1 MLSGDASSSR
11 RACRRGCAAA
21 LQARSRGLACSS
33 RSASAERAGRA
44 DRLGGWRRSRRRL
57 PGSPRK
63 RYCASLGFAPGAS
76 IAAAPGEQVVQNPV
90 KAVIALLLCTWLGVA
105 SAADVVVGSIV
116 AVRGDVF
123 ADTGS
128 GAPQPLMVNAPVRL
142 GDTIVTG
149 RGKAKVALSDGS
161 IVSIG
166 ENTRVQVSHFT
177 SPDTNP
183 VIRLNLF
190 TGVLRPLVSRTTTG
204 SFEVETQTAIAAVRG
219 TEWLMEAT
227 AENTAVALLRGRVA
241 VSKRDD

>member
-1 MLSGDASSSR
+1 M
-11 RACRRGCAAA
+11 
-21 LQARSRGLACSS
+21 
-33 RSASAERAGRA
+33 
-44 DRLGGWRRSRRRL
+44 
-57 PGSPRK
+57 
-63 RYCASLGFAPGAS
+63 
-76 IAAAPGEQVVQNPV
+76 QNPV

-116 AVRGDVF
+116 AARGDVF

-177 SPDTNP
+177 SPDANP
-183 VIRLNLF
+183 VVRLNLF
-190 TGVLRPLVSRTTTG
+190 TGVLRPLVSRTTSTG

-227 AENTAVALLRGRVA
+227 ADNTAVALLRGRVA
-241 VSKRDD
+241 VSKRDDRRASVVLRSPGQGTDVPRGAPPKLPAPWGRQRLADLLVRATYD